1 MKYKSLCGLA
11 SLIGILAAA
20 VFLPSAVLADSS
32 TVTYQ
37 GTLRQP
43 THIPIGDGDYAM
55 TFSLWDAET
64 AGNSLWTES
73 HAAVPV
79 REGLFSVQ
87 LGSNTAFGAL
97 FADHA
102 DVWMEVT
109 VDTGSGPEVYGP
121 RMPFASVP
129 YALHAAHAAA
139 ADTADSATHAAT
151 ADSATNAT
159 HAAAADSA
167 TTATNATNAGDA
179 ARLNGQIPAFYAP
192 ASHTHNASAIVS
204 GTLSTDRYSAY
215 SDLSAESKIGT
226 GSTQVAAGNHNHASL
241 PWFWGWAGGETS
253 GTKTISTGGA
263 GGVPSIGNTGTAL
276 VAPVAGFYLVHYR
289 QLYATYVSG
298 FPAIYVH
305 MLHNGGT
312 LCYAYVPGNH
322 MHDAIIERLVWMNAG
337 DTISFVVTSGPAS
350 NSWGGAGSPHTT
362 ISMHLVG

>member
-1 MKYKSLCGLA
+1 M
-11 SLIGILAAA
+11 
-20 VFLPSAVLADSS
+20 
-32 TVTYQ
+32 
-37 GTLRQP
+37 
-43 THIPIGDGDYAM
+43 
-55 TFSLWDAET
+55 
-64 AGNSLWTES
+64 
-73 HAAVPV
+73 
-79 REGLFSVQ
+79 
-87 LGSNTAFGAL
+87 
-97 FADHA
+97 
-102 DVWMEVT
+102 
-109 VDTGSGPEVYGP
+109 
-121 RMPFASVP
+121 
-129 YALHAAHAAA
+129 HAAHAAA

-159 HAAAADSA
+159 HAAAADNA

-179 ARLNGQIPAFYAP
+179 ARLNGQLPAVYAP

-226 GSTQVAAGNHNHASL
+226 GSTQVAAGNHNHANL

-263 GGVPSIGNTGTAL
+263 LSIGNTGTAL

-289 QLYATYVSG
+289 QLYQTVA
-298 FPAIYVH
+298 PAIYVH

-337 DTISFVVTSGPAS
+337 DTISFVVTSGPAN
-350 NSWGGAGSPHTT
+350 NSWGGAGSPTPPSACT
-362 ISMHLVG
+362 WSDNLSKCNS

>member
-1 MKYKSLCGLA
+1 MKQKTLCGRV

-20 VFLPSAVLADSS
+20 VFLPSAVLADS
-32 TVTYQ
+32 TAVTYQ

-55 TFSLWDAET
+55 TFALWDA
-64 AGNSLWTES
+64 ASGGNNLWTEN

-79 REGLFSVQ
+79 REGMFSVL
-87 LGSNTAFGAL
+87 LGSNTAFGTVFTAN
-97 FADHA
+97 DN
-102 DVWMEVT
+102 VWMEVT
-109 VDTGSGPEVYGP
+109 VDAGGGPEVYGP

-129 YALHAAHAAA
+129 YAMHAAHAAA
-139 ADTADSATHAAT
+139 ADTADSATHAT
-151 ADSATNAT
+151 T
-159 HAAAADSA
+159 ADSA
-167 TTATNATNAGDA
+167 TTATHATTADSATTAANATNAGNA
-179 ARLNGQIPAFYAP
+179 ARLNGQLPAFYAP

-226 GSTQVAAGNHNHASL
+226 GSTQVAAGNHNHANL

-263 GGVPSIGNTGTAL
+263 LSIGNTGTAL
-276 VAPVAGFYLVHYR
+276 VAPVAGFYLVHLR
-289 QLYATYVSG
+289 QLTQTAA
-298 FPAIYVH
+298 PAIYYH
-305 MLHNGGT
+305 MLLNGGT

-337 DTISFVVTSGPAS
+337 DTISFAITSGPA
-350 NSWGGAGSPHTT
+350 NNCWGGAGSPHTT